1 MVERQAG
8 SVLETRPRTEGAM
21 NLMRTDDIRDL
32 KAQNPEGE
40 NLGEVG
46 DIAIDRDTGCIAYAV
61 LSYGGILGFGEKHFA
76 IPWEAIRIR
85 PEEGIAVIDADK
97 QTFESNSGY
106 TRDRIPREG
115 DWSLVRTVPA
125 AAATA
130 ATAATAAKSMRRE
143 EERDIPQPAVQTV
156 AAGWGGQQKAH
167 PAEEA
172 GREYPAEREAHA
184 PTPEPTMGTRERAG
198 AERPV
203 TATGKPS
210 LAHLSAADLQTY
222 LKGMDYPAGKRDLVA
237 HARKNNAPEDVIAA
251 LEGFGEQTYQSAAD
265 VSVEFGKEGRRGA
278 PAGGRLSAVGLQTYL
293 KGMDYPAGKRDLVAH
308 ARKNNA
314 PEDVIAALEGFG
326 ERTYQSAADV
336 SVEFG
341 KESRTERPVETATR
355 SGKTGAAVGERPP
368 ETRRRA
374 PSLAHLSAADLQVYL
389 KGMDYP
395 ADKQNLI
402 THARG
407 MNAPEDVIAALEL
420 FSERTYQSAAD
431 VGAEFGIVK

>member
-106 TRDRIPREG
+106 IRDRIPREG

-222 LKGMDYPAGKRDLVA
+222 LKGMDYPAGKRDL
-237 HARKNNAPEDVIAA
+237 I
-251 LEGFGEQTYQSAAD
+251 
-265 VSVEFGKEGRRGA
+265 
-278 PAGGRLSAVGLQTYL
+278 
-293 KGMDYPAGKRDLVAH
+293 AH